1 MVYLGILYIQGKLK
15 ELVREVKLLDLE
27 EMHSLGGKFFFTGNR
42 YTRFG
47 NLFLRF
53 QQKDRFTRQYERSF
67 LCKCK

>member
-27 EMHSLGGKFFFTGNR
+27 EMHSLGGKFFFTGNW

-47 NLFLRF
+47 NLF
-53 QQKDRFTRQYERSF
+53 
-67 LCKCK
+67 